1 MHRAHIAF
9 LLNLQLASALSI
21 TQVLN
26 SVHQLVAAFIT
37 SKVMRKT
44 NVENL
49 KGRKINIKTNAQ
61 RDQNPLILPQI
72 QVVQSPAQA
81 LAHQEVHSHQEH

>member
-1 MHRAHIAF
+1 M
-9 LLNLQLASALSI
+9 
-21 TQVLN
+21 
-26 SVHQLVAAFIT
+26 
-37 SKVMRKT
+37 KKT

-61 RDQNPLILPQI
+61 RDQNPLILPRI